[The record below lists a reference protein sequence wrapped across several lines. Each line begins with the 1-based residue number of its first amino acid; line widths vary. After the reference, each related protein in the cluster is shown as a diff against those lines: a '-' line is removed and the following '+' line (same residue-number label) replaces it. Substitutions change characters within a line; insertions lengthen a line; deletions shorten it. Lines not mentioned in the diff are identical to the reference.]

1 MGQYYEVMAVKEGNL
16 IHLDRSVKGGGYMG
30 AKLMEHS
37 WCGNSFCDAVTNM
50 LMDSP
55 ARVIWMGDYADD
67 DRRMTDGYIQAFIE
81 SMNEGTL
88 NQIKESTNQSDPYL
102 ALYKYMMDDEGTSLP
117 AAEVDYDVLYLVNN
131 TKQEYIVMEE
141 YMKVTADSDGWN
153 TYPLSI
159 LTSLGNGQGGGDYY
173 GLNSE
178 MAGYWAG
185 DEVYFSKTKP
195 EGYNQCDLED
205 YRFIEE

>member
-1 MGQYYEVMAVKEGNL
+1 MGQYYEVMVVKEGNL
-16 IHLDRSVKGGGYMG
+16 IHLDRSVKGGTYIG

-37 WCGNSFCDAVTNM
+37 WCYNTFCDAVTSM

-55 ARVIWMGDYADD
+55 ARIIWMGDYADD
-67 DRRMTDGYIQAFIE
+67 DKRMTDGYIQAFIE

-88 NQIKESTNQSDPYL
+88 NQIKKTTEQSDSYL
-102 ALYKYMMDDEGTSLP
+102 ALYKYMMKDEGTSLP
-117 AAEVDYDVLYLVNN
+117 QANVDYDTLYLVNN
-131 TKQEYIVMEE
+131 TKQEYIVMRE
-141 YMKVTADSDGWN
+141 YMKATDNDGWN
-153 TYPLSI
+153 AYPLSI

-173 GLNSE
+173 GLNSD

-195 EGYNQCDLED
+195 EGYIQCDLED
-205 YRFIEE
+205 YKFIEE